1 MITPPIFNF
10 LNSVTYENRMNTSQT
25 TIESGSA
32 MAAKL
37 APPTA
42 VSAATL
48 MGYSVPD
55 LMMWATLVYTT
66 LLIIHKLYSMGMDV
80 YNNHFKKDMRVGL
93 PDTREV
99 RCERRK
105 SND

>member
-1 MITPPIFNF
+1 MGST
-10 LNSVTYENRMNTSQT
+10 QT
-25 TIESGSA
+25 TVESGSI

-37 APPTA
+37 APPA
-42 VSAATL
+42 AASAATL

-55 LMMWATLVYTT
+55 IMMWATLIYTA
-66 LLIIHKLYSMGMDV
+66 LLIIHKLYSIGMDV

-99 RCERRK
+99 KCERRK
-105 SND
+105 LND